1 MFRQWL
7 CAPLCNP
14 ITINDRLDAV
24 DDLIGCQDVV
34 AEVTE
39 MLKKLPDL
47 ERLLSR
53 YVYSPMPDGKNYK
66 VSEKS
71 GIFEKGQRCFEKLVK
86 VRD

>member
-1 MFRQWL
+1 M
-7 CAPLCNP
+7 
-14 ITINDRLDAV
+14 

-53 YVYSPMPDGKNYK
+53 LVVYTNLSIRKGFLETYTIVPDKMGYPYNIFLISP
-66 VSEKS
+66 
-71 GIFEKGQRCFEKLVK
+71 
-86 VRD
+86 